1 MALTQTWRLQG
12 TTATTIDATDS
23 IAFSNGTFGQPIQVG
38 SYNDKTHVRT
48 SGGTD
53 KSTSNSPHNTKYLT
67 STTMSLNGG
76 ASANLSTLTT
86 ANSPLKITV
95 SESTNIT
102 VTDIKMYAYDGTTTT
117 NAPSGMNVYLAEQGD
132 SSWTQAH
139 GSGNAL
145 TLNNHSTAA
154 TSHDFYVAISA
165 SPTSVGVKSAN
176 KLRLEFVYQ

>member
-1 MALTQTWRLQG
+1 MALTQDWKLQG
-12 TTATTIDATDS
+12 TTATTIDETDS
-23 IAFSNGTFGQPIQVG
+23 IAFSDGTFGHPIQVG
-38 SYNDKTHVRT
+38 SYNDGTHVR
-48 SGGTD
+48 SSAGVD
-53 KSTSNSPHNTKYLT
+53 DSASNSPHNTKYLT

-86 ANSPLKITV
+86 GNSPLKITV
-95 SESTNIT
+95 TESVNIT

-145 TLNNHSTAA
+145 TLDDRSTAA

>member
-1 MALTQTWRLQG
+1 MALTQTWELQG

-53 KSTSNSPHNTKYLT
+53 KSASNSPHNTKYLT

-86 ANSPLKITV
+86 GNSPLKITIT
-95 SESTNIT
+95 ESVNIT

-145 TLNNHSTAA
+145 TLDNHSTAA

-176 KLRLEFVYQ
+176 KIRIEFTYQ

>member
-1 MALTQTWRLQG
+1 MALTQDWKSQG

-23 IAFSNGTFGQPIQVG
+23 IAFSDGTFGHPIQVG
-38 SYNDKTHVRT
+38 SYNDGTHVRT

-53 KSTSNSPHNTKYLT
+53 KSASNSPHNTKYLT

-95 SESTNIT
+95 SESVNIT
-102 VTDIKMYAYDGTTTT
+102 VTGVKMYAYDGTTTT

-132 SSWTQAH
+132 TSWKLAH

-145 TLNNHSTAA
+145 SLNDQTTAA
-154 TSHDFYVAISA
+154 TTHDFYVAISA

>member
-1 MALTQTWRLQG
+1 MALVQDWKLQG

-53 KSTSNSPHNTKYLT
+53 KSASNSPHNTKYLT

-95 SESTNIT
+95 SESVNIT
-102 VTDIKMYAYDGTTTT
+102 VTGVKMYAYDGTTTT

-132 SSWTQAH
+132 TAWVQAH
-139 GSGNAL
+139 GSGSAL
-145 TLNNHSTAA
+145 ELDDHSTAA

>member
-1 MALTQTWRLQG
+1 MALTQTWKLQG

-53 KSTSNSPHNTKYLT
+53 KSASNSPHNTKYLT

-86 ANSPLKITV
+86 ANSPLKITIA
-95 SESTNIT
+95 ESVNIT
-102 VTDIKMYAYDGTTTT
+102 VTNVKMYAYDGTTDA
-117 NAPSGMNVYLAEQGD
+117 NAPTGMNVYLAEQGD
-132 SSWTQAH
+132 TTWKLAH

-145 TLNNHSTAA
+145 TLNDQTTPA

-165 SPTSVGVKSAN
+165 SPTSIGTKDSNKVKIT
-176 KLRLEFVYQ
+176 FTYQ

>member
-1 MALTQTWRLQG
+1 MALTQTWRQQG

-53 KSTSNSPHNTKYLT
+53 KSASNSPHNTKYLT

-86 ANSPLKITV
+86 ANSPLKITI

-102 VTDIKMYAYDGTTTT
+102 VTGVKMYAYDGTTTT

-132 SSWTQAH
+132 TSWKLAH

-145 TLNNHSTAA
+145 VLNDQTTPA

-165 SPTSVGVKSAN
+165 SPTSIGTKDAN
-176 KLRLEFVYQ
+176 KVRIEFSYQ

>member
-1 MALTQTWRLQG
+1 MALTQDWKLQG

-23 IAFSNGTFGQPIQVG
+23 IAFSDGTFGHPIQVG
-38 SYNDKTHVRT
+38 SYNDGTHVRSS
-48 SGGTD
+48 SGVD
-53 KSTSNSPHNTKYLT
+53 DSASNSPHNTKYLT
-67 STTMSLNGG
+67 STTMSLDGG
-76 ASANLSTLTT
+76 SSANLSTLTT
-86 ANSPLKITV
+86 ANAPLKITIT
-95 SESTNIT
+95 ESVAIT

-145 TLNNHSTAA
+145 TLDNHSTAA
-154 TSHDFYVAISA
+154 TTHDFYVAISA

-176 KLRLEFVYQ
+176 KVRIEFVYQ

>member
-1 MALTQTWRLQG
+1 MSLAQQWKLQG
-12 TTATTIDATDS
+12 TTATTIDETDS
-23 IAFSNGTFGQPIQVG
+23 IAFSDGTFGHPIQVG
-38 SYNDKTHVRT
+38 SYNDGTHVR
-48 SGGTD
+48 SSAGVD
-53 KSTSNSPHNTKYLT
+53 DSASNSPHNTKYLT
-67 STTMSLNGG
+67 STTMSLDGG
-76 ASANLSTLTT
+76 SSANLSTLTT

-95 SESTNIT
+95 SESVNIT

-145 TLNNHSTAA
+145 ELGDHSTAA

-176 KLRLEFVYQ
+176 KIRIEFTYQ

>member
-1 MALTQTWRLQG
+1 MALTQDWKLQG
-12 TTATTIDATDS
+12 ATATTIDATDS
-23 IAFSNGTFGQPIQVG
+23 IAFSDGTFGQPIQVG
-38 SYNDKTHVRT
+38 SYNDGTHVRSS
-48 SGGTD
+48 SGVD
-53 KSTSNSPHNTKYLT
+53 DSASNSPHNTKYLT

-76 ASANLSTLTT
+76 ASANLNTLTT
-86 ANSPLKITV
+86 GNSPLKITV
-95 SESTNIT
+95 TESVNIT

-145 TLNNHSTAA
+145 TLDDHSTAA